1 MSGLILLVSL
11 SRIRYALKKNLE
23 AAVPVRYLIAL
34 TGAAVLMAFVM
45 GYEKGADSVRQG
57 AAAESVRLA
66 EQARQKEKDMQ
77 KKLNGITENYLHEID
92 EYKKTINAYAAN
104 DFSISR
110 LSDTRPCQS
119 VPGDTADRPGA
130 VCYTPADIQRKIKES
145 LDIAAECDELA
156 IKYNALLKSV
166 SAVREEKDEQRE

>member
-1 MSGLILLVSL
+1 MPI
-11 SRIRYALKKNLE
+11 
-23 AAVPVRYLIAL
+23 RYLIAL
-34 TGAAVLMAFVM
+34 AGAAVLMAFVL
-45 GYEKGADSVRQG
+45 GYEKGADSVRREN
-57 AAAESVRLA
+57 AAESVRIA
-66 EQARQKEKDMQ
+66 DQARQKEKDMQ

-104 DFSISR
+104 DLDVGR
-110 LSDTRPCQS
+110 LSGARSCKA
-119 VPGDTADRPGA
+119 VPGDTADRPGF
-130 VCYTPADIQRKIKES
+130 VCYAAADIQRKIKES